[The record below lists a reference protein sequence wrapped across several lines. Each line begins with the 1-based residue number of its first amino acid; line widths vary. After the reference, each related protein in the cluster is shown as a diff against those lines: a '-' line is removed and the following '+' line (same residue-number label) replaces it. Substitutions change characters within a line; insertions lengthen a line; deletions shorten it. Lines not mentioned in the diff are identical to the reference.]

1 MLDALRDR
9 VSNGYAK
16 RFRSGARH
24 AQPSDRSTVG
34 GFRVLAVA
42 LPLLRGFGHQTGSVR
57 ICSVSPMLGDKDSRV
72 ASPVFPR

>member
-24 AQPSDRSTVG
+24 GQPSGRSTG
-34 GFRVLAVA
+34 GAFGCSSVA
-42 LPLLRGFGHQTGSVR
+42 LPLLRGVGQPNRKYLHLFHKPSALR
-57 ICSVSPMLGDKDSRV
+57 
-72 ASPVFPR
+72 

>member
-9 VSNGYAK
+9 ASHGCAK
-16 RFRSGARH
+16 RFRSGSH
-24 AQPSDRSTVG
+24 LAQPSGRSTVG

-42 LPLLRGFGHQTGSVR
+42 LPVLRGFGDQAGSVR
-57 ICSVSPMLGDKDSRV
+57 ICSVSPMLADKDSRV